1 MQKQSVPLRP
11 TLGSPGCQRAAQ
23 SSSPAG
29 EVRSPVSPPGRSQK
43 SGAGLPPDLTLK
55 RPSWGRGAA
64 LLKPQP
70 YNQTGFPRA
79 FLLLLS
85 CSAMSDSLRPHGL
98 WPARLLRPWD
108 FPGKN
113 TGVGCLQ
120 GIFLTQGSNP
130 CAKCRFLGPCQQY

>member
-55 RPSWGRGAA
+55 RPSWGRGAT

-85 CSAMSDSLRPHGL
+85 RSAMSDSLRPHGL